1 MISISKARFETEAP
15 GELGNG
21 LLGKPMDPRK
31 FSYDAR
37 VPSNADRPYRL

>member
-1 MISISKARFETEAP
+1 MSTYPRFETEAP

-31 FSYDAR
+31 FSYDVS
-37 VPSNADRPYRL
+37 VPSNADRSYRL